1 VFTLELKPKESAAEP
16 DTMIAATQG
25 RGVYRYEF
33 ADEGRTAPPPPTFS
47 GGQGQGQGPGQG
59 QTTQPPAGGSNP
71 RACVASRALTA
82 ASVRPSGSGLQIS
95 YRRSVNRPVT
105 VDVFQQSIGR
115 RVIGERLVARFE
127 NARRSFTWNGRANR
141 RSRTVR
147 DGIFMV
153 RFRLRESNGLIDARR
168 IDRQRSGGRWSARPA
183 HYGRE
188 GCTLLRSYK
197 LERPVFGGTGRTSLG
212 ISYRLLDTSRVT
224 VTVKR
229 GKRVMKRYRTA
240 TKAAGRTHRVRFSQK
255 NRPRG
260 DYKVTVRAARG
271 GRSQS
276 RTLTSRKL

>member
-1 VFTLELKPKESAAEP
+1 VFTLELKPKADAAEK
-16 DTMIAATQG
+16 DVLIAATQG

-33 ADEGRTAPPPPTFS
+33 AEVTKTAPA
-47 GGQGQGQGPGQG
+47 GGTGTTPGG
-59 QTTQPPAGGSNP
+59 TTQPGKGSSP
-71 RACVASRALTA
+71 RACKASRALTA
-82 ASVRPSGSGLQIS
+82 ASVKGSGRGLQIRF
-95 YRRSVNRPVT
+95 RRSVNRPVT

-127 NARRSFTWNGRANR
+127 NARTSFRWNGRANR
-141 RSRTVR
+141 RGRTVR

-153 RFRLRESNGLIDARR
+153 RFRLRESSGLIDNRR
-168 IDRQRSGGRWSARPA
+168 IDRERKGARWTARPA

-197 LERPVFGGTGRTSLG
+197 LERPVFGGTNRKSLG
-212 ISYRLLDTSRVT
+212 IAYRLLERARVT

-229 GKRVMKRYRTA
+229 GKKVVKRFKAA
-240 TKAAGRTHRVRFSQK
+240 TKAGGRTHRVRFAQK

-260 DYKVTVRAARG
+260 DYKVTVRAVRG
-271 GRSQS
+271 KRKQS